1 MRSAPTNYVKMTPQI
16 IEAVSFN
23 NPATKE
29 VLLNLALQVA
39 PIVDNVQK
47 KGAYE
52 RILILL
58 TQIFPEDKSNI
69 ISLFDTRRTASLSIR
84 RGEPVKDAST
94 LFSRS
99 NPAAPAVIDADCPTC
114 PGSTKKV
121 PSAGH
126 LNVARVSTPA
136 EPKKEAVVVPAHLYE
151 AEEQIEEKKDL
162 GACETV
168 EEVYEWF
175 GYPEKNLKEIRPEMK
190 SILSNVLK
198 VDFPGNAKTE
208 DLAKKII
215 EAHAAN

>member
-1 MRSAPTNYVKMTPQI
+1 MTPQI
-16 IEAVSFN
+16 IESVSFN
-23 NPATKE
+23 NPVTKE
-29 VLLNLALQVA
+29 VLTNLAIQVG

-58 TQIFPEDKSNI
+58 TQIFPEDKENI
-69 ISLFDTRRTASLSIR
+69 LALFDTRRTASLSIR
-84 RGEPVKDAST
+84 RGEPVKDVST
-94 LFSRS
+94 LFSRA
-99 NPAAPAVIDADCPTC
+99 NPAAPVTVDADCPTC

-126 LNVARVSTPA
+126 LNVAKVTSSPA
-136 EPKKEAVVVPAHLYE
+136 PKKESVVVPAHLYE
-151 AEEQIEEKKDL
+151 QEERIEEKKDL
-162 GACETV
+162 GACQTV

-208 DLAKKII
+208 DLAKMII